1 MVYSPIVL
9 VPLAEFL
16 HNEVLQ
22 PLLDY
27 VLRKVQT
34 FQETVAA
41 NSLVQLLECYAVA
54 LRRVGVL
61 QKFHQHCVY
70 QFLPFLQDLR
80 LIYCAFFE
88 VLYQSWRGPDL
99 NWQLRLATLGRPIV
113 LVYYQNF
120 ILL

>member
-34 FQETVAA
+34 FQETVTAD
-41 NSLVQLLECYAVA
+41 SLVQLLE
-54 LRRVGVL
+54 
-61 QKFHQHCVY
+61 
-70 QFLPFLQDLR
+70 
-80 LIYCAFFE
+80 
-88 VLYQSWRGPDL
+88 
-99 NWQLRLATLGRPIV
+99 
-113 LVYYQNF
+113 
-120 ILL
+120 